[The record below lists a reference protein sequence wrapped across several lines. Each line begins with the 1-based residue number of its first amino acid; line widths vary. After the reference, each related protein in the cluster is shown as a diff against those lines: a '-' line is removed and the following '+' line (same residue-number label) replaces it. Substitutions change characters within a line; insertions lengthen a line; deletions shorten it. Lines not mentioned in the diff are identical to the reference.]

1 MNKFTLS
8 LIAAAALC
16 LSACGGK
23 TATESASEAEAARSP
38 QEMRTET
45 AAVKDAVTEQ
55 KTDTRIEPATDGK
68 PVIIDF
74 NATWC
79 GPCRNFAPIFH
90 EVAAQYA
97 DKAHFVSVDVD
108 VCPVAAEQFGVE
120 SIPQVTVLK
129 ADGTST
135 NSVGFMDEAAF
146 KALVEAAL

>member
-23 TATESASEAEAARSP
+23 TASESEAARSP

-45 AAVKDAVTEQ
+45 VVRDAVTEQ

>member
-23 TATESASEAEAARSP
+23 TATESATESEAARSP

-45 AAVKDAVTEQ
+45 VVKDAVTEQ